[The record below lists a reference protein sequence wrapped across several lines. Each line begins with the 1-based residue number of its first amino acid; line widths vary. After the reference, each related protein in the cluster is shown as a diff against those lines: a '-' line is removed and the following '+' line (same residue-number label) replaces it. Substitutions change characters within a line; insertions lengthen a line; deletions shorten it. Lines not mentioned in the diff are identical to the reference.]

1 MLCWDEKS
9 IFVEHQ
15 FITPSDNFVCA
26 IVVGR
31 TQILGCNTEEIM
43 KELMAVDPT
52 RERPEIPLE
61 IVKWL
66 EYNDLSSAKLKHNVS
81 PV

>member
-1 MLCWDEKS
+1 MCWDEKS
-9 IFVEHQ
+9 IFTEHQ
-15 FITPSDNFVCA
+15 FITPSDDFVCA
-26 IVVGR
+26 IAVGR
-31 TQILGCNTEEIM
+31 MQILDCNAEEVM
-43 KELMAVDPT
+43 KELMARDPT

-66 EYNDLSSAKLKHNVS
+66 EYNDLSSAKLKSEATN